1 MRDKKNYITSPKHSL
16 NKTIKTKDLISIIL
30 LSENHG
36 YRMKS
41 YGPISLIKI
50 GHSTLLEK
58 QIESIKSCFDNFE
71 IILCS
76 GFGTLKTVNFIKNKF
91 SDLNI
96 RIVENQIHYN
106 SNCCESARLC
116 LNNTNNN
123 KVLFCSGGIL
133 LTEFNL
139 NLIDLDANCILMQ
152 KDCYN
157 DNFEIGVIENNGKLE
172 NFALGIKNKF
182 WSEIFYLNGHKDI
195 NLFSSIISNTEYK
208 NKFMFEAINEMNK
221 KTYIKTLHT
230 NKPLTKIDNIKTLK
244 RING

>member
-1 MRDKKNYITSPKHSL
+1 MLFRS
-16 NKTIKTKDLISIIL
+16 
-30 LSENHG
+30 
-36 YRMKS
+36 
-41 YGPISLIKI
+41 
-50 GHSTLLEK
+50 
-58 QIESIKSCFDNFE
+58 
-71 IILCS
+71 
-76 GFGTLKTVNFIKNKF
+76 
-91 SDLNI
+91 
-96 RIVENQIHYN
+96 
-106 SNCCESARLC
+106 LC